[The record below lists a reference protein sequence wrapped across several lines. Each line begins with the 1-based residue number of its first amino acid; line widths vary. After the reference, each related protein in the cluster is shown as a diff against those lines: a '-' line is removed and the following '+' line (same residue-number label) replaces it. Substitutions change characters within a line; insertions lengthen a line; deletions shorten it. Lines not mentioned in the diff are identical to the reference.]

1 MAITDRDVELA
12 EARMQALRDAG
23 HAVSARYDR
32 RAARIVVDLNTG
44 VQFAVPARSIEGL
57 AEAASDDLSQ
67 IDISPS
73 GLGLAWPTL
82 DVDVYVPALLQGV
95 FGSKRW
101 MAALLGASGGRV
113 SSAAKTEAARRN
125 GQKGGRPKRVSAA

>member
-23 HAVSARYDR
+23 HVLSARYDR

-44 VQFAVPARSIEGL
+44 AQLAVPARSIEGL
-57 AEAASDDLSQ
+57 AEAAPDDLSQ
-67 IDISPS
+67 IEISPS

-95 FGSKRW
+95 FGSRSW

-125 GQKGGRPKRVSAA
+125 GRKGGRPKRVSAA

>member
-12 EARMQALRDAG
+12 EARMQALREAG
-23 HAVSARYDR
+23 YVVSARYDPP
-32 RAARIVVDLNTG
+32 AGRIVIDLNTG
-44 VQFAVPARSIEGL
+44 AQLAVPARSIEGL
-57 AEAASDDLSQ
+57 AEAVLDDLSE
-67 IDISPS
+67 IEISPS
-73 GLGLAWPTL
+73 GLGLSWPAL

-125 GQKGGRPKRVSAA
+125 GRKGGRPKRVSAA

>member
-1 MAITDRDVELA
+1 MAITDRDVQLA

-23 HAVSARYDR
+23 HVVSARYDR

-44 VQFAVPARSIEGL
+44 AQFAVPARSIEGL
-57 AEAASDDLSQ
+57 AEAAPDDLSQ
-67 IDISPS
+67 IEISPS
-73 GLGLAWPTL
+73 GLGLAWPAL

-113 SSAAKTEAARRN
+113 SSAAKTAAARRN
-125 GQKGGRPKRVSAA
+125 GQKGGRPKRVTAA